1 MTAHAQPQRTGRPPR
16 SPQRNTTAWSESLA
30 IQRRVIGALL
40 MREIVTRYGRHNLGF
55 MWLFLEPMLFT
66 LGITALWA
74 ATKAV
79 HGSNLP
85 IVAFAVTGYSSVLM
99 WRNCAGRCASAIG
112 PNEALMCHRNV
123 RVFDLFASRI
133 LLEIAGA
140 SMSLTGLAAVFMAVG
155 WMDMPSDLLLMLTGW
170 LLLAWFGV
178 AMGLFVGGLAAQ
190 SELVD
195 RLWHTVTYL
204 LFPLSGAGTMV
215 DWLPRAAQD
224 VVLWLPMVHGVEM
237 LRHGYYGGL
246 VRTYE
251 SPGYLIAANV
261 VMTVAGLAL
270 TKLIPR
276 TGESA

>member
-1 MTAHAQPQRTGRPPR
+1 MTASSFATPL
-16 SPQRNTTAWSESLA
+16 ADSLA
-30 IQRRVIGALL
+30 IQSRVIGALV
-40 MREIVTRYGRHNLGF
+40 MREILTRYGRHNFGF

-74 ATKAV
+74 ATKAA
-79 HGSNLP
+79 HGSTLP

-99 WRNCAGRCASAIG
+99 WRNCAGRCAGAIG
-112 PNEALMCHRNV
+112 PNEALMFHRNV
-123 RVFDLFASRI
+123 RVIDLFASRI
-133 LLEIAGA
+133 LLEVGGA
-140 SMSLTGLAAVFMAVG
+140 TMSLAGLSAVFIAIG
-155 WMDMPSDLLLMLTGW
+155 WMAMPVDLLTMLTGW
-170 LLLAWFGV
+170 LLLAWFGL

-195 RLWHTVTYL
+195 RLWHTVTYV

-224 VVLWLPMVHGVEM
+224 FVLWLPMVHGVEM

-251 SPGYLIAANV
+251 DPAYLITANA
-261 VMTVAGLAL
+261 VMTLIGLAL
-270 TKLIPR
+270 TRSIPR
-276 TGESA
+276 TGDTP